1 MYDPNPRRNMNKNRI
16 ATVAVAALTAISA
29 LVATAP
35 AQAADFGVTADKTQ
49 HLTVAGDVVTVTA
62 TNIPAGEGIY
72 LRLCAGTLADVAK
85 ARPADCVGMDKTV
98 WASTAPSS
106 LAQHASDATK
116 PLQVPVVAQFVSGT
130 KTIDCT
136 QVACGIHVRRDHL
149 GGSTDFTL
157 DRFIPVTFGAPM
169 PAAHPSL
176 VAGKVQI
183 HVADANGQTVTFVV
197 AGKKYVRVVNSD
209 DYTFKIA
216 APKGAKALKVSAV
229 IASRAIGSATL
240 N

>member
-1 MYDPNPRRNMNKNRI
+1 MNKNRI

-49 HLTVAGDVVTVTA
+49 HLTIAGDVVTVTVA
-62 TNIPAGEGIY
+62 NVPAGQGVY

-98 WASTAPSS
+98 WASTAASS
-106 LAQHASDATK
+106 LAQHASDATQ
-116 PLQVPVVAQFVSGT
+116 PLKVPVVAQFTSAG

-136 QVACGIHVRRDHL
+136 MVACGIHVRRDHL

-157 DRFIPVTFGAPM
+157 DRFIPLTFGAPV
-169 PAAHPSL
+169 PAAHPSV

-183 HVADANGQTVTFVV
+183 HVADANGQSITFVV
-197 AGKKYVRVVNSD
+197 AGKKYVRTVNSD
-209 DYTFKIA
+209 DYTFTVA
-216 APKGAKALKVSAV
+216 AAKGAKSVKVAAV
-229 IASRAIGSATL
+229 LASRSIGAATL
-240 N
+240 KF

>member
-1 MYDPNPRRNMNKNRI
+1 MNKNRI

-49 HLTVAGDVVTVTA
+49 HLTIAGDVVTVTVA
-62 TNIPAGEGIY
+62 NVPAGEGVY

-98 WASTAPSS
+98 WASTAASS
-106 LAQHASDATK
+106 LAQHASDATQ
-116 PLQVPVVAQFVSGT
+116 PLKVPVVAQFTSAG

-136 QVACGIHVRRDHL
+136 IVACGIHVRRDHL

-157 DRFIPVTFGAPM
+157 DRFIPLTFGAPV
-169 PAAHPSL
+169 PAAHPSV

-183 HVADANGQTVTFVV
+183 HVADANGQSVTFVV
-197 AGKKYVRVVNSD
+197 AGKKYVRTVNSD
-209 DYTFKIA
+209 DYTFTVA
-216 APKGAKALKVSAV
+216 AAKGAKSVKVAAV
-229 IASRAIGSATL
+229 LASRSIGAATL
-240 N
+240 KF

>member
-1 MYDPNPRRNMNKNRI
+1 MNKNRI

-49 HLTVAGDVVTVTA
+49 HLTIAGDVVTVTVA
-62 TNIPAGEGIY
+62 NVPAGEGVY

-98 WASTAPSS
+98 WASTAASS
-106 LAQHASDATK
+106 LAQHASDATQ
-116 PLQVPVVAQFVSGT
+116 PLKVPVVAQFTSAG

-136 QVACGIHVRRDHL
+136 MVACGIHVRRDHL

-157 DRFIPVTFGAPM
+157 DRFIPLTFGAPV
-169 PAAHPSL
+169 PAAHPSV

-183 HVADANGQTVTFVV
+183 HVADANGQSVTFVV
-197 AGKKYVRVVNSD
+197 AGKKYVRTVNSD
-209 DYTFKIA
+209 DYTFTVA
-216 APKGAKALKVSAV
+216 AAKGAKSVKVAAV
-229 IASRAIGSATL
+229 LASRSIGAATL
-240 N
+240 KF